1 LSNGVIHDQAVT
13 EITDAW
19 RKVTVSGTT
28 PKESFPNVKDF
39 ADDLSKDRDNILKEI
54 SNKKQNYS
62 KIALTAATEA
72 NKRALA
78 ASMIHCQYELSRT
91 AKLRAAINIAK
102 GIITDNG
109 LLDILINSNE

>member
-1 LSNGVIHDQAVT
+1 MSNGVIHEQAVT
-13 EITDAW
+13 EVTDAW
-19 RKVTVSGTT
+19 RKVTVSSTT

-54 SNKKQNYS
+54 SNKKQNYT
-62 KIALTAATEA
+62 KIASTAATEA

-78 ASMIHCQYELSRT
+78 ASMIHCQYELSRKE
-91 AKLRAAINIAK
+91 KLRAAINIAK
-102 GIITDNG
+102 AVVTENG